1 MRKYVAK
8 FGFAKKINLFLKSKL
23 PFIYLLTFVGKK
35 YRKKFD
41 AKFSIDF
48 KSSDEQTILR
58 NSNGPFSQEFLNH
71 SGNKSQK
78 WTHYFEFYDELILEL
93 RIKFGPRIKIL
104 EIGVQNGGSLE
115 IWRKLFGPDAE
126 IHGIDIDPYC
136 NKFKDEFNIHIGSSA
151 DKKFLSNVR
160 VEASYFDLIIDDG
173 SHNSKHQRIALEELF
188 RILSPRGVYVIEDV
202 EHSYRYSKKGGYL
215 RPQSIIQA
223 SKRIVDLI
231 NKDFF
236 GSPVLRSVKID
247 IKTVNSITFL
257 KGLIVLRKGE
267 YCDSKIIWTS

>member
-8 FGFAKKINLFLKSKL
+8 FSVAQKINFLLKTKF
-23 PFIYLLTFVGKK
+23 PFIYFVSFVGKK

-41 AKFSIDF
+41 AKFNIDF
-48 KSSDEQTILR
+48 KSSEKENVLNNTY
-58 NSNGPFSQEFLNH
+58 GPFTKEFLNH

-93 RIKFGPRIKIL
+93 RNKFGSSIKIL

-126 IHGIDIDPYC
+126 IHGVDIDPNC
-136 NKFKDEFNIHIGSSA
+136 SKFNNEFKIHIGSSA
-151 DKKFLSNVR
+151 DRKFLSKVR
-160 VEASYFDLIIDDG
+160 VEASYFDLIIDDA
-173 SHNSKHQRIALEELF
+173 SHDSRHQRIALEELF
-188 RILSPRGVYVIEDV
+188 RMLSPRGIYVIEDV
-202 EHSYRYSKKGGYL
+202 ENSYRFSKKGGYL
-215 RPQSIIQA
+215 RPRSIIEV

-236 GSPVLRSVKID
+236 GSPVLRSAKID
-247 IKTVNSITFL
+247 SKTVNSITFL